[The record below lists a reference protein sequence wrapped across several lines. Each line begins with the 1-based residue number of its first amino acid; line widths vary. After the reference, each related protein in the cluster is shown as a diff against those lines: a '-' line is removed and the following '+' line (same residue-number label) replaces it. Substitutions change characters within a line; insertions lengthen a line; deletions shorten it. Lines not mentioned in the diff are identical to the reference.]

1 MNLSFNLPLNS
12 VSFGQVSTAL
22 LREVFKRNLEPC
34 LFPIS
39 NVDITCQPED
49 KDFSDWIDECVKKG
63 KLAHSRKTPTF
74 KLWHINGSLES
85 FSEKQMLYTFY
96 ELDQPTKVEMNVVN
110 NNAKVLVSNEEA
122 KDVLEINGAKNVE
135 VVPLGFDETNFK
147 ILKKKYFSDD
157 RIVFNIVGKFE
168 KRKHHVKLIR
178 SWIKVY
184 GNNPKYFLQC
194 SIWNPFLKPED
205 NNSIINQIT
214 EGKKYMN
221 VNFLGAMHKNAV
233 YNDYL
238 NSSNIIIAMSGAEGW
253 GLPEFQSV
261 AMGKHSVVL
270 NCTGYKQWANK
281 ENSTLIEPKGKIE
294 VYDNMFF
301 RKGQDY
307 SQGNIYD
314 FSEEDFLKGCEE
326 AVSRHNENNV
336 NEEGIK
342 LQEEFTYS
350 KMLDSILEISETL

>member
-1 MNLSFNLPLNS
+1 MNLSLNLPLNS

-22 LREVFKRNLEPC
+22 LREVYSRGMEPC
-34 LFPIS
+34 LFPIG
-39 NVDITCQPED
+39 NVDITCQPDD
-49 KDFSDWIDECVKKG
+49 KDFSDWIDTCVKK
-63 KLAHSRKTPTF
+63 ANSHHDRKTPTL

-85 FSEKQMLYTFY
+85 YSEKQMLYTFY
-96 ELDQPTKVEMNVVN
+96 ELDQPTAIETNILKN
-110 NNAKVLVSNEEA
+110 NTKVLVSNTEA
-122 KDVLEINGAKNVE
+122 KEVLNLNGVENVS
-135 VVPLGFDETNFK
+135 VIPLGFDKTNFK
-147 ILKKKYFSDD
+147 VLDKKYFSDN

-178 SWIKVY
+178 SWIKAY

-214 EGKKYMN
+214 EGKKFMN
-221 VNFLGAMHKNAV
+221 VNFLGAMHKNSV

-238 NSSNIIIAMSGAEGW
+238 NSSSIIIAMSGAEGW

-270 NCTGYKQWANK
+270 NCTGYKEWANK
-281 ENSTLIEPKGKIE
+281 DNSVLIEPKNKIE

-301 RKGQDY
+301 KKGQDY

-314 FSEEDFLKGCEE
+314 FSEEEFLKGCEE
-326 AVSRHNENNV
+326 AVARFSKNKI
-336 NEEGIK
+336 NEEGLK
-342 LQEEFTYS
+342 LQEEFTYP
-350 KMLDSILEISETL
+350 KMLDSIIEASETI